1 MYNLKNLLKNYYTNN
16 KRRITA
22 YGILAL
28 IIALV
33 VIFVHFDFE
42 LYKSPIGR
50 VVESVNTFEESVQ
63 GSDGDEEMHYTQNL
77 TVKILNGI
85 HKGEEIDC
93 ENSYTH
99 SGVYDE
105 KYTKG
110 DWVFITLNGNNRL
123 TGEVTGIKRDAY
135 VAALVGILLW
145 LIIVCSGKKG
155 IFTIVSLI
163 INITLYLLA
172 LKLYENGYD
181 IFNLVIALVVL
192 YTILTL
198 FLISGFNKKTIIA
211 IVSIFISVAITI
223 TLFKITLH
231 YNNNIEYWMMD
242 YITNVKD
249 LERVFLAGILLGGLG
264 ACMDVAISL
273 AASIA
278 ELVSKDEDIKFR
290 TLIKSGREIGYDI
303 MGTMINVLL
312 FTFIAGSL
320 PMLVFKMK
328 NQISIFEIIQ
338 NDMQFELYRFLVGS
352 IGIVLTVPI
361 TIFLASLI
369 YTRRKRT

>member
-1 MYNLKNLLKNYYTNN
+1 MKNLLKNYYTNN

-63 GSDGDEEMHYTQNL
+63 GSDGDDEMHYTQNI
-77 TVKILNGI
+77 TVKILNGDN
-85 HKGEEIDC
+85 KGKEIVC

-110 DWVFITLNGNNRL
+110 DWVFVTLNGNNRL

-192 YTILTL
+192 YTILTM
-198 FLISGFNKKTIIA
+198 FLISGFNKKSIIA
-211 IVSIFISVAITI
+211 IIAIFISVIITI
-223 TLFKITLH
+223 SLFRITLH

-278 ELVSKDEDIKFR
+278 ELVSKDEHIRFK

-369 YTRRKRT
+369 YTRRKRK